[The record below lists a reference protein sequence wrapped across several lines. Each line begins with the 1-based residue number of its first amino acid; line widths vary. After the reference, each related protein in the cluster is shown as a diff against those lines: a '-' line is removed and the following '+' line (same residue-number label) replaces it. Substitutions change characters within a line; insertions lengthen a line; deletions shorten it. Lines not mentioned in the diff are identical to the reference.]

1 MISRRCTFI
10 LPDGHKCNKPLIL
23 FSNKDLTTKRCPDHV
38 GVTKSGKT
46 LLRNAHNEQ
55 ITMRKMRLFVKE
67 RMVRQ
72 PYLDIEVESL
82 RTDVSKLKIKLNRS
96 HTVTMT
102 KLRKAVEE
110 QKDIILETT
119 ENPNIIR
126 LEGLILK
133 LHSRIKK
140 LEQSVEEE

>member
-10 LPDGHKCNKPLIL
+10 LPDGHKCNKPITL
-23 FSNKDLTTKRCPDHV
+23 FSTKDLITKRCPDHV
-38 GVTKSGKT
+38 GVTKSGET
-46 LLRNAHNEQ
+46 VLRNANNEQ
-55 ITMRKMRLFVKE
+55 VNIRKMRLFVKE

-72 PYLDIEVESL
+72 PYLDVDVENL
-82 RTDVSKLKIKLNRS
+82 KTDVDKLKIKFNKS
-96 HTVTMT
+96 NIVTMT

-133 LHSRIKK
+133 LHSRIQK